1 MRPTLTALNSL
12 DRDIQR
18 LNRARGKFGEL
29 PKFEPHP
36 AQREILESRARYN
49 VLCMG
54 RRFGKSLLGIHI
66 LLEPALLGYPVAW
79 FSPVYRSITEIWR
92 QFTYYLAPAIRGQ
105 NAQERRIELYT
116 GGSIEFW
123 SLDKS
128 PDLVRGRAYRTI
140 FIDEAAIIGNLKQV
154 YYLVLRAL
162 LTDHRG
168 EAWFASTPRGFNDFY
183 DFYQMGQSSE
193 YPTWQSWQMPSS
205 RNPYLSPDELEEARA
220 EMPSKM
226 YAQEYL
232 AEFLPSLSGGMFDR
246 EWFEIIERF
255 PRELGTKVRAWDLA
269 SSTSDTADF
278 TAGVLMAKGA
288 GEDSSYYV
296 LEVIRGRWSPA
307 QRDSVIRQ
315 TAERDGSGVPI
326 VIEEEGGSAGKAQSL
341 SLSRLLSGY
350 KLIPTRPTGD
360 KATRAAPYA
369 AQVENGNVK
378 LLRGVWNT
386 EYLDELQSFPDPLAL
401 HDDMVDASAYAFNH
415 LIEGKRHN
423 PYIGV
428 SIIGGRDK

>member
-1 MRPTLTALNSL
+1 
-12 DRDIQR
+12 
-18 LNRARGKFGEL
+18 
-29 PKFEPHP
+29 
-36 AQREILESRARYN
+36 
-49 VLCMG
+49 
-54 RRFGKSLLGIHI
+54 
-66 LLEPALLGYPVAW
+66 
-79 FSPVYRSITEIWR
+79 
-92 QFTYYLAPAIRGQ
+92 
-105 NAQERRIELYT
+105 
-116 GGSIEFW
+116 
-123 SLDKS
+123 
-128 PDLVRGRAYRTI
+128 
-140 FIDEAAIIGNLKQV
+140 
-154 YYLVLRAL
+154 
-162 LTDHRG
+162 
-168 EAWFASTPRGFNDFY
+168 
-183 DFYQMGQSSE
+183 
-193 YPTWQSWQMPSS
+193 
-205 RNPYLSPDELEEARA
+205 
-220 EMPSKM
+220 
-226 YAQEYL
+226 
-232 AEFLPSLSGGMFDR
+232 
-246 EWFEIIERF
+246 
-255 PRELGTKVRAWDLA
+255 
-269 SSTSDTADF
+269 
-278 TAGVLMAKGA
+278 MAKGA

-307 QRDSVIRQ
+307 QRDAVIRQ

-350 KLIPTRPTGD
+350 RLIPTRPTGD